1 MRHLLLLFIVFSCL
15 ATVLPGCEPKES
27 MVQTSGKLD
36 FDRDTVL
43 FDTVFTT
50 VRTVTKR
57 LWVYNRNS
65 GAVRT
70 DIALAGS
77 QGATYSLIINGDVAS
92 AKAGVVLRGGD
103 SLLVLVRAVLGD
115 NGQTTTPKQFLVTD
129 QLNFLTNGNA
139 QNVKLVAYGQNAYFH
154 RADIIRGNV
163 TWRNDKPHVIINSD
177 YVQGG
182 TTVSVGV
189 AVLGTLHILPGTR
202 VYCHAGATVQVSG
215 SLRINE
221 NFRPNAGDTIKSN
234 NRNIVRFQGDRPE
247 SQYADVP
254 GQWGG
259 IFFTESS
266 RNNVVRYC
274 DIKNANFGLELLNP
288 GANMPRPDLTV
299 ENCTIRNI
307 SGANPAYAAVGGL
320 PGALVNVGGTLT
332 ATNCLLTNCGEYAV
346 LGLGGETNLNFCT
359 VANYFQG
366 QAQRQTPSVFFTNAI
381 STASGTSRVRTDVRV
396 WNSIIWGSAG
406 VADELLFENSDA
418 YYPANAANGSVS
430 VYNCLI
436 RSREYTSATDAP
448 DKPGLA
454 NPTYRNLLNA
464 SPTFLRS
471 PDNGGSPYNFG
482 LDVNS
487 PALNRNPP
495 QRTLPLPV
503 PPVDLLNL
511 RRDLNQPDLGA
522 LERP

>member
-1 MRHLLLLFIVFSCL
+1 MRHLLLLFIIFSCL
-15 ATVLPGCEPKES
+15 AAVLPGCEPKES
-27 MVQTSGKLD
+27 LVQTSGKLE

-50 VRTVTKR
+50 VRTITKR

-77 QGATYSLIINGDVAS
+77 QGATYSLIINGDAAP
-92 AKAGVVLRGGD
+92 AKADVVLRGGD

-115 NGQTTTPKQFLVTD
+115 NGQATRPKQFLVTD

-154 RADIIRGNV
+154 RADIIRTDTV
-163 TWRNDKPHVIINSD
+163 WPTDKPHVIINSP
-177 YVQGG
+177 YTPPGG
-182 TTVSVGV
+182 TAFPVGV
-189 AVLGTLHILPGTR
+189 AVLANVRLTIPAGARI
-202 VYCHAGATVQVSG
+202 YCHAGATMQISG
-215 SLRINE
+215 TLRINPV
-221 NFRPNAGDTIKSN
+221 FMPSDTVKAT

-247 SQYADVP
+247 SAYADVP

-288 GANMPRPDLTV
+288 GDNTARPNLTV

-418 YYPANAANGSVS
+418 YYPANAANGSLS

-436 RSREYTSATDAP
+436 RSREYASATDAP

-454 NPTYRNLLNA
+454 NPAYQNLLNV
-464 SPTFLRS
+464 SPAFLRS

-482 LDVNS
+482 LDVAS
-487 PALNRNPP
+487 PALNRNP
-495 QRTLPLPV
+495 QRTPLSV
-503 PPVDLLNL
+503 PPVDLLNIG
-511 RRDLNQPDLGA
+511 RDLNLPDLGA